1 MPLETHFLGSGRF
14 SALIVSQVFP
24 PRALGPRAPHTSAS
38 SYTLNSLSFW
48 RDSGRTLELWLQ
60 VPKCSWGSSLFWVI
74 WSPNVEN
81 NNNNIFL
88 FFSPLLSATSKPWSH
103 ERGASGDPT
112 AVSAGHPLLSPACHL
127 QPVEGKQR
135 PDHHAGGKC
144 HWRRKAV
151 SVRVSPF
158 QRPTWIFWPACP
170 TADAALDCLFYF

>member
-14 SALIVSQVFP
+14 SALILSQVFP
-24 PRALGPRAPHTSAS
+24 PRALGPRAPHTSAF

-48 RDSGRTLELWLQ
+48 RDSGRTLDLWLQ

-88 FFSPLLSATSKPWSH
+88 FFSRLLSATSKPWSL
-103 ERGASGDPT
+103 ERGAFGDPT
-112 AVSAGHPLLSPACHL
+112 AVHVGHPLLSPACHL
-127 QPVEGKQR
+127 QPVEGKER